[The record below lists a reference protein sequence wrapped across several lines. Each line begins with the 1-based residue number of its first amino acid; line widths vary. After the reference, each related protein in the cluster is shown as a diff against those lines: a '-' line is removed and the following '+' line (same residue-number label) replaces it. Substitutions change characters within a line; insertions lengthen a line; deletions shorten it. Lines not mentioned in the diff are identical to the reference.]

1 LLVVPEHLD
10 ADATRVAHDVEQA
23 LTTHGATVSRL
34 TVDATATDRAD
45 LSARLTTTAAEE
57 QEPLAGILSLLGW
70 AGGVQADCPTV
81 PIAIATSLALV
92 QAVGDA
98 GFGVPVWAVTRG
110 AVSVVPGE
118 VPETAGAHL
127 WALGRVAALEIP

>member
-1 LLVVPEHLD
+1 
-10 ADATRVAHDVEQA
+10 
-23 LTTHGATVSRL
+23 
-34 TVDATATDRAD
+34 ATDRAD

-57 QEPLAGILSLLGW
+57 QEPPVGILSLLGW
-70 AGGVQADCPTV
+70 SGGVQADCPTV

-98 GFGVPVWAVTRG
+98 GFGVPVWAVTWG

-118 VPETAGAHL
+118 VPETAGAQL
-127 WALGRVAALEIP
+127 WALGQVAALEIPDRWGGLIDLPADADARSVGLAVRALAAGIA